1 GIDPNYRT
9 SRPEVGTHEGHK
21 VYGPVENPKVLGI
34 HGAIVGVDF
43 DLCIAD
49 GSCINA

>member
-1 GIDPNYRT
+1 GIDPNYR
-9 SRPEVGTHEGHK
+9 SLPVVKEEQGVKIYGTYEPPTK
-21 VYGPVENPKVLGI
+21 LGI
-34 HGAIVGVDF
+34 WGTIVGVDF